1 MSVALN
7 TLARTT
13 VVDAVGDT
21 ADSGSALRPA
31 AIDNAAIEA
40 SLRRGRRWRV
50 PAGIAEDSLPLV
62 IAPSTIPTSWEAQ
75 ARRAAP
81 PAISF
86 FVSLAV
92 HLVLLLAAALIAAGV
107 QTPSLTTLV
116 VEGGMVDADQEELAT
131 LAAPVELV
139 TSHAE
144 DDASPAAFTVIE
156 FDPGL
161 VQEGA
166 PAVALVDISDRK
178 AVGLLGDIAGL
189 ADGAGAGLANDGG
202 GQGSDGE
209 GDSADDGEGT
219 EFFGVQGNGSKFVFV
234 CDCSGSMSGL
244 KWSELNRELS
254 RCIGSLSAGKSFYVI
269 FFDGEMHPMF
279 EPLAREPALLDA
291 TTENIEK
298 TRQWIAGKSLGR
310 NTSPCDSMKFA
321 ASLEPD
327 AIFLLTDGEFSDY
340 TAPYLRDFNK
350 KRAAKGKPKVVVHTI
365 GFFSS
370 KHQMVL
376 ERIAKDSGGTYR
388 FVGGPAPP
396 PRPKRKSQNVIARP
410 IGLPALGGA
419 GIAAGPARQPGG
431 D

>member
-1 MSVALN
+1 MSVAVN

-13 VVDAVGDT
+13 VMDAVGDT
-21 ADSGSALRPA
+21 AGSISSLRPGT
-31 AIDNAAIEA
+31 IDNAAIEA
-40 SLRRGRRWRV
+40 LIRRGRRWRV
-50 PAGIAEDSLPLV
+50 PAGLADDSPPLMIEPQTGSV
-62 IAPSTIPTSWEAQ
+62 SWDAK

-86 FVSLAV
+86 FVSLAA

-116 VEGGMVDADQEELAT
+116 VEGGMLNAEEEEIVT
-131 LAAPVELV
+131 LAAPVEQV
-139 TSHAE
+139 KSNV
-144 DDASPAAFTVIE
+144 DVDANPAAFAAIE

-161 VQEGA
+161 VEDDA
-166 PAVALVDISDRK
+166 PTVALVDISDRK
-178 AVGLLGDIAGL
+178 LEGLLGDITGL
-189 ADGAGAGLANDGG
+189 ADGAGDGLSREE
-202 GQGSDGE
+202 GQGSDLA
-209 GDSADDGEGT
+209 GDSTGDQGT
-219 EFFGVQGNGSKFVFV
+219 EFFGVQGTGNKFVFV

-254 RCIGSLSAGKSFYVI
+254 RCIGDLSAGKAFYVI
-269 FFDGEMHPMF
+269 FFDGEMHAMF
-279 EPLAREPALLDA
+279 EPFAREPALLDA
-291 TTENIEK
+291 TSENVE
-298 TRQWIAGKSLGR
+298 RAQQWIASKSLGS

-321 ASLEPD
+321 AKLEPD

-365 GFFSS
+365 GFFSQ
-370 KHQMVL
+370 KHQLVL

-396 PRPKRKSQNVIARP
+396 PRPKRKSHNVYARP
-410 IGLPALGGA
+410 IGLPVFGGP